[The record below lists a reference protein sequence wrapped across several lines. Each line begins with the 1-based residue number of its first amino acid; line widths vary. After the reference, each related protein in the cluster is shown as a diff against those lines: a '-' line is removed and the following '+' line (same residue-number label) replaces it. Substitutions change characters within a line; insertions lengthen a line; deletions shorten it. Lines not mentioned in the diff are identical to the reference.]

1 MVICFRC
8 QVNISEYE
16 CEICNGFYC
25 AECDKFIHSK
35 KPKNGH
41 IRKQLTV
48 PNKISTEKKI
58 QNIPIYNEQNMNFN
72 KSDFNPNNNINN
84 IISENKKNDY
94 QKDLQYFSQTY
105 QIENRNNQSN
115 VYRPPENYSQQII
128 EERNNSDEL
137 SKNMNNCIETI
148 NNIMNEEYTF
158 NPDEKDSEIK
168 ALLKQ
173 ISDQRILINN
183 LKQENNNLE
192 QDIEKTNS
200 ELDILYQEK
209 DRLINKKRTIN
220 EFYSDKQNEIEKV
233 HELEKYKLIEDYENQ
248 MREISQNYLNKK
260 TECLKSM
267 QDIEDKMREIEN
279 AKEEEKRTMYDEI
292 DRLKN
297 EGNNIEKEQE
307 YLMKSNDE
315 LNHKLKET
323 SNNIDLLRAN
333 TLGNNASKTKG
344 KIKNKSKG
352 N

>member
-1 MVICFRC
+1 
-8 QVNISEYE
+8 
-16 CEICNGFYC
+16 
-25 AECDKFIHSK
+25 
-35 KPKNGH
+35 
-41 IRKQLTV
+41 
-48 PNKISTEKKI
+48 
-58 QNIPIYNEQNMNFN
+58 
-72 KSDFNPNNNINN
+72 
-84 IISENKKNDY
+84 
-94 QKDLQYFSQTY
+94 
-105 QIENRNNQSN
+105 
-115 VYRPPENYSQQII
+115 
-128 EERNNSDEL
+128 
-137 SKNMNNCIETI
+137 
-148 NNIMNEEYTF
+148 MNEEYTF

-209 DRLINKKRTIN
+209 DRLI
-220 EFYSDKQNEIEKV
+220 EIEKV

-333 TLGNNASKTKG
+333 TLGSNTLKSKGKK
-344 KIKNKSKG
+344 KIKNK
-352 N
+352 

>member
-220 EFYSDKQNEIEKV
+220 EFYTDKQNEIEKV

-333 TLGNNASKTKG
+333 TLGSNTLKSKEKK
-344 KIKNKSKG
+344 KIKNKFK
-352 N
+352 